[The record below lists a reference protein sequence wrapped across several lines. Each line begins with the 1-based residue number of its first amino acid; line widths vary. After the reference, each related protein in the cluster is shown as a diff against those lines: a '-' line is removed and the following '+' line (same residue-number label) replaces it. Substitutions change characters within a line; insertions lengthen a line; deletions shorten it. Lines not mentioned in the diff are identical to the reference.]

1 MKSEKVRIYPGEEFR
16 EIEVDYSLKLRYA
29 VSNHGRMV
37 SFTDEIKNGRLLKG
51 AMSEGYKVFRF
62 YIYRDKKMIKS
73 HLFIYKLV
81 AQYFIP
87 KTSDDQVHVIHL
99 DYQRSNDDVRN
110 LKWVTEE
117 ERFVHMQKSPLV
129 IQARK
134 NRLQPATAINGHKL
148 TVTRV
153 MLIKK
158 LLANPKQTTRL
169 KMIAKQFG
177 VSEMQIRRIKSGENW
192 GYIKV

>member
-1 MKSEKVRIYPGEEFR
+1 MKREKVRIYPGEEFK
-16 EIEVDYSLKLRYA
+16 EISVDYSLKLRYA
-29 VSNHGRMV
+29 VSNYGRMV
-37 SFTDEIKNGRLLKG
+37 SFSDEIKNGILLKG
-51 AMSEGYKVFRF
+51 TTSEGYKVFRF
-62 YIYRDKKMIKS
+62 KIYRDKKMLNS

-87 KTSDDQVHVIHL
+87 KTSEDQVHVIHI
-99 DYQRSNDDVRN
+99 DHQRSNDDFRN
-110 LKWVTEE
+110 LKWVTDA
-117 ERFVHMQKSPLV
+117 ERFDHSQKSPHV

-134 NRLQPATAINGHKL
+134 NRIQPATAINGHKL

>member
-1 MKSEKVRIYPGEEFR
+1 MKSEKVRIYPGEEYR
-16 EIEVDYSLKLRYA
+16 EIDVDYSLKLRYA
-29 VSNHGRMV
+29 VSNYGRMV
-37 SFTDEIKNGRLLKG
+37 SFTDEIKYGRLLKG
-51 AMSEGYKVFRF
+51 TFSEGYKVFRF
-62 YIYRDKKMIKS
+62 KIYRDKKMLNS
-73 HLFIYKLV
+73 HLFRYKVV
-81 AQYFIP
+81 AQHFVP
-87 KTSDDQVHVIHL
+87 KTSEDQIYVIHI
-99 DYQRSNDDVRN
+99 DHQRSNDDFRN
-110 LKWVTEE
+110 LKWVTET
-117 ERFVHMQKSPLV
+117 ERLEHSQRSPLV
-129 IQARK
+129 IQARI

>member
-1 MKSEKVRIYPGEEFR
+1 MKSEKIRIYPGEEFR
-16 EIEVDYSLKLRYA
+16 EIQVDYSLKLRYA
-29 VSNHGRMV
+29 VSNYGRMV
-37 SFTDEIKNGRLLKG
+37 SFTDEIRNGRLLKG
-51 AMSEGYKVFRF
+51 TKSEGYRVFRF
-62 YIYRDKKMIKS
+62 YIYRDNKMLKS

-81 AQYFIP
+81 AQYFLP
-87 KTSDDQVHVIHL
+87 KTSADQIHVLHL
-99 DYQRSNDDVRN
+99 DFCRSNDVLSN
-110 LKWVTEE
+110 LKWATEA
-117 ERFVHMQKSPLV
+117 ERFDHSQRSPLV
-129 IQARK
+129 LEARK
-134 NRLQPATAINGHKL
+134 RRIEPATAINGHKL

>member
-1 MKSEKVRIYPGEEFR
+1 MKSQKVRIYPGEEFR
-16 EIEVDYSLKLRYA
+16 EIEVDYSVKLRYA
-29 VSNHGRMV
+29 VSNYGRMV
-37 SFTDEIKNGRLLKG
+37 SFSDEIKNGRLLKG
-51 AMSEGYKVFRF
+51 TLSEGYKVFRF
-62 YIYRDKKMIKS
+62 KIYRDKKMLNS

-87 KTSDDQVHVIHL
+87 KTSLDQIYVIHI
-99 DYQRSNDDVRN
+99 DHQRSNDDFRN
-110 LKWVTEE
+110 LKWVTEA
-117 ERFVHMQKSPLV
+117 ERFEHSQKSPLV

>member
-16 EIEVDYSLKLRYA
+16 EIEVDFSVKLRYA
-29 VSNHGRMV
+29 VSNYGRMV
-37 SFTDEIKNGRLLKG
+37 SFSDEIKNGRLLKG
-51 AMSEGYKVFRF
+51 TLSEGYKVFRF
-62 YIYRDKKMIKS
+62 KIYRDKKMLNS

-81 AQYFIP
+81 AQNFVP
-87 KTSDDQVHVIHL
+87 KTSEDQIHVIHI
-99 DYQRSNDDVRN
+99 DHQRSNDDFRN
-110 LKWVTEE
+110 LKWVTEA
-117 ERFVHMQKSPLV
+117 ERLEHSQKSPLV

>member
-1 MKSEKVRIYPGEEFR
+1 MFYHGEEFR
-16 EIEVDYSLKLRYA
+16 EIEADYSLKLRYA
-29 VSNHGRMV
+29 VSNRGRMV
-37 SFTDEIKNGRLLKG
+37 SFTDEINNGRLLKG
-51 AMSEGYKVFRF
+51 TMSSGYKVFRF
-62 YIYRDKKMIKS
+62 KIYRDKKMLNS

-87 KTSDDQVHVIHL
+87 KTSEDQIHVVHL
-99 DYQRSNDDVRN
+99 DYQRSNDDIRN

-117 ERFVHMQKSPLV
+117 ERLAHMQKSPLV
-129 IQARK
+129 IQARQK
-134 NRLQPATAINGHKL
+134 RLVPATAINGHKL

>member
-1 MKSEKVRIYPGEEFR
+1 MKSEKVRIYPGEEYR
-16 EIEVDYSLKLRYA
+16 EIDVDYSLKLRYA
-29 VSNHGRMV
+29 VSNYGRMV
-37 SFTDEIKNGRLLKG
+37 SFTDEIKYGRLLKG
-51 AMSEGYKVFRF
+51 TFSEGYKVFRF
-62 YIYRDKKMIKS
+62 KIYRDKKMLNS
-73 HLFIYKLV
+73 HLFRYKVV
-81 AQYFIP
+81 AQHFVP
-87 KTSDDQVHVIHL
+87 KTSEDQIYVIHI
-99 DYQRSNDDVRN
+99 DHQRSNDDFRN
-110 LKWVTEE
+110 LKWVTET
-117 ERFVHMQKSPLV
+117 ERLEHSQRSPLV
-129 IQARK
+129 IQARI

-192 GYIKV
+192 GRIK